1 MSQPG
6 TRRSR
11 WASVLSGH
19 VARTVLGWAIAGAIA
34 FGASPIVAWA
44 QDREADAELESLIPD
59 SALDAPDAWALD
71 GQDLPQGADGTPD
84 TPPVLELPDL
94 TLDDPGMTLAWPDD
108 ADLPKIAPLAPDP
121 DIRLAED
128 SVNGAAQDLAAGVK
142 GGVAGSVEDGVA
154 RDWGGWQMSD
164 APRIADP
171 LLYPVGR
178 QVELALARPIAG
190 TDGGADTGPADALAG
205 QDAFLERFAGLSNL
219 RRLSDDEEEN
229 LAQLLRRART
239 DRDLLLKLL
248 RVHGYYDAEVYQTL
262 RGLGGSGTGLEG
274 DAAGESTG
282 PVDVRKVVVR
292 FDILPGPLY
301 RLRTITLGD
310 LAATQSDY
318 PLLRAAFALQPG
330 APVNSD
336 RIVEERLHL
345 ITALAETGF
354 AYAKVGEPD
363 LLIDHEPRMGDLALP
378 VDPGGKYRFGRVS
391 SSLPRFLS
399 SRHLERIARFD
410 KGDIYRRSRQD
421 DLRQAILATGL
432 VSSVTVVPRRASEP
446 AGDAPGT
453 VDLAVSMVPAP
464 ARTIAG
470 LAGYSSGEG
479 FRLEGSW
486 EHRNFF
492 PPEGL
497 VRVRGVLGTREQL
510 VGLTFRR
517 NNFLDRDQV
526 LSLDLYGQTVDRD
539 AYEARTVSLL
549 ATYEK
554 QTTLLF
560 QKPWVWSFG
569 LEVVATGEREGEVRG
584 IQAPEKTYFIGA
596 LPTRLA
602 FDGSDSLLDPR
613 QGFRAAVRVSPE
625 VSVQSGAR
633 STYLKAQADASYYQP
648 VNDRL
653 VLAGRVRMGTIF
665 GTDIAN
671 IAPSRRFYAGGGGSV
686 RGYTYQAIGP
696 RNSLGDPA
704 GGRSLSEFSLE
715 ARVRTGLFDGAISL
729 VPFIDAGA
737 VDDTSTPRFRNVKL
751 GAGIGLRYETNFGPL
766 RIDIGTPLNPS
777 PGDSRIGVYVALG
790 QAF

>member
-1 MSQPG
+1 M
-6 TRRSR
+6 RRSR
-11 WASVLSGH
+11 WASALFGH
-19 VARTVLGWAIAGAIA
+19 VARAAFVWAVAGAVA
-34 FGASPIVAWA
+34 FGAAPFSAWA

-71 GQDLPQGADGTPD
+71 AQAVPDGADGGSA

-108 ADLPKIAPLAPDP
+108 ADLPKIAPLSPDP
-121 DIRLAED
+121 DIRLAEE
-128 SVNGAAQDLAAGVK
+128 SVNGAAQDLTAGVT
-142 GGVAGSVEDGVA
+142 GDT
-154 RDWGGWQMSD
+154 GWQIAD

-171 LLYPVGR
+171 QLYPVGR
-178 QVELALARPIAG
+178 QVELAFARPVAG
-190 TDGGADTGPADALAG
+190 ATAGATAGPQELLTAEVLAG
-205 QDAFLERFAGLSNL
+205 EVVAGQGAFLERFAGLSNL

-239 DRDLLLKLL
+239 DRELLLKLL

-262 RGLGGSGTGLEG
+262 RGLAGSGAGLDG
-274 DAAGESTG
+274 DGAGESTG
-282 PVDVRKVVVR
+282 PVDVRKIVVR

-301 RLRTITLGD
+301 RLRDITLGD
-310 LAATQSDY
+310 LATTGNDY
-318 PLLRAAFALQPG
+318 PLLRGSFALQPG

-336 RIVEERLHL
+336 RIVDERLHL
-345 ITALAETGF
+345 ITALGETGY

-363 LLIDHEPRMGDLALP
+363 LLIDHEPRVGDLDLP
-378 VDPGGKYRFGRVS
+378 VASGGKYQFGRVS

-410 KGDIYRRSRQD
+410 KGDVYRRSRQD

-453 VDLAVSMVPAP
+453 VDLSVSMVPAP

-665 GTDIAN
+665 GTEIAN